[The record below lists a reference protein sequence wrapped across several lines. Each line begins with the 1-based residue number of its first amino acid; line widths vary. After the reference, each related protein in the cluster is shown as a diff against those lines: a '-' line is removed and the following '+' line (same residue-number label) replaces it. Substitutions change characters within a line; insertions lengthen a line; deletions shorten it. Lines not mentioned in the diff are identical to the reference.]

1 MRTRPR
7 YLPIIEAEARMV
19 LGAPVR
25 VVNHGV
31 VRLSLPGGHV
41 LTEDNLHQLA
51 AHHAEFIFVAEP
63 DTRSDQ
69 EVAVDAAQAAHRVM
83 DIFKGADLSDP
94 TMATLFDQVLSY
106 RSA

>member
-7 YLPIIEAEARMV
+7 YLPIIEAEAGMV

-31 VRLSLPGGHV
+31 VRLSLPGGHT

-63 DTRSDQ
+63 DTRSD
-69 EVAVDAAQAAHRVM
+69 EAVAVDAAQAAHRVM
-83 DIFKGADLSDP
+83 EIFSGADLSNP
-94 TMATLFDQVLSY
+94 TMAALFDQIVNY
-106 RSA
+106 RSK